1 MPVLKNISFAAEN
14 GSLTAVL
21 GPNGVGK
28 TTLFRCILGLLP
40 KYTGDILADGVST
53 RTISAK
59 ELAHLIAYIPQIHAM
74 IFAFSV
80 EDIVLM
86 GTAHRVRS
94 FSAPKEEERKA
105 ARKAME
111 QLNISHLATRNFSKL
126 SGGEQQ
132 LVLIA
137 RALAQGTRT
146 ILMDEPTASL
156 DYGNQMMVLEQV
168 RKLADEGYTVVL
180 STHHPQ
186 QALTYADLAL
196 ALKDGSVYACGR
208 PEEVLDAKLI
218 EALYGTET
226 VFFDT
231 AQGKVIV
238 PLRSD
243 KPVQQDSCRD

>member
-1 MPVLKNISFAAEN
+1 M
-14 GSLTAVL
+14 
-21 GPNGVGK
+21 
-28 TTLFRCILGLLP
+28 
-40 KYTGDILADGVST
+40 ADGVST